1 MPMRRTIRVA
11 SRDSLLAV
19 TQSKLIMT
27 ALQAADPDL
36 VLELITMKTTGDL
49 ILDQTLDKI
58 GGKGLFVKELDR
70 ALLDGRADIAVHS
83 LKDLP
88 MDTDPNLPIVALSKR
103 EDPRDVLILPEGRE
117 SLDPGRPIGCSSARR
132 RIQLQ
137 ALYPDVPVASVRGNV
152 QTRLA
157 KLDRGDFSALV
168 LAYAGIRRLGL
179 EARVSR
185 VFEPDEMV
193 PACGQGILAVQARAD
208 FDPAIL
214 QSVHD
219 PAAWD
224 EAQAERSFVRALD
237 GGCSLPIA
245 AFAVASGS
253 SLNLTGFFHDE
264 ISGLTL
270 TRTLAGSRSEAVA
283 LGREAARQIRAE
295 LAKGQTC
302 HE

>member
-19 TQSKLIMT
+19 TQSKLIMA

-36 VLELITMKTTGDL
+36 TLELITMKTTGDL

-70 ALLDGRADIAVHS
+70 ALLDGRADLAVHS

-103 EDPRDVLILPEGRE
+103 EDPRDVLILPEGRQ
-117 SLDPGRPIGCSSARR
+117 SLDPSLPIGCSSARR
-132 RIQLQ
+132 RIQLKT
-137 ALYPDVPVASVRGNV
+137 LYPDVPVASVRGNV

-157 KLDRGDFSALV
+157 KLDRGDYSALV
-168 LAYAGIRRLGL
+168 LAFAGIRRLGL

-185 VFEPDEMV
+185 IFEPDEMI
-193 PACGQGILAVQARAD
+193 PACGQGILAVQARAG

-214 QSVHD
+214 QCVHD

-253 SLNLTGFFHDE
+253 SLTLTGFFHDE

-270 TRTLAGSRSEAVA
+270 TRTLTGSRDEAVA

-295 LAKGQTC
+295 LAKGQED